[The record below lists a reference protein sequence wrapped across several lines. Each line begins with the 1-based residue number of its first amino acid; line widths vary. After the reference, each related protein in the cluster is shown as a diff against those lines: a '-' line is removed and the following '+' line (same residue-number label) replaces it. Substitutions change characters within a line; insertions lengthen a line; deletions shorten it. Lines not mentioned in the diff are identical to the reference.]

1 MSGKLIQDKIWG
13 YHSGDY
19 YNHSL
24 VECNMDMVTMVGAG
38 CSEASLKSRD
48 YTISHPT
55 RK

>member
-13 YHSGDY
+13 YHNRDY
-19 YNHSL
+19 YDYSF
-24 VECNMDMVTMVGAG
+24 VGCNMDPVTIVRAG